1 MFEKIKAKLVFD
13 NLLKRPNIDNA
24 YKMVGPEDSW
34 YDTISCV
41 HRSLAEI
48 QNLPHETLEIES
60 LDGLK
65 LRGIYYPAAE
75 PSKKTVI
82 AIHGY
87 TSHPERE
94 WAFPG
99 LFYHSLGFNVLI
111 PYQRAHGIS
120 EGDMITFG
128 AKERSDM
135 IGWAER
141 INELSP
147 DGEIV
152 FHGLSMGG
160 LIALL
165 LINEHI
171 PGVKAIISDAPSTS
185 IEDFFKNVSRD
196 IFKAGGDAVAKAAM
210 ADFERKTGR
219 DPRDYNAKDYLKD
232 GIYPLLLSAGELEMC
247 DERFAE
253 YKAINPSPTEIII
266 LPGCNHG
273 NGMYKQTELY
283 QSKIREFLA
292 KYM

>member
-1 MFEKIKAKLVFD
+1 MFERIKAKLVFG

-48 QNLPHETLEIES
+48 QKLPHETLEIES

-87 TSHPERE
+87 TSHAERE

-185 IEDFFKNVSRD
+185 IEDFFRNVSRD

-210 ADFERKTGR
+210 DNFERKTGR

>member
-1 MFEKIKAKLVFD
+1 MFERIKAKLVFG

-48 QNLPHETLEIES
+48 QKLPHETLEIES

-87 TSHPERE
+87 SSHAERE

-128 AKERSDM
+128 AKERDDM
-135 IGWAER
+135 IRWTDMV
-141 INELSP
+141 NFLTQ

-165 LINEHI
+165 LINEQI
-171 PGVKAIISDAPSTS
+171 PGVKAIISDAPSGS
-185 IEDFFKNVSRD
+185 IESFFRNVSRE
-196 IFKAGGDAVAKAAM
+196 IFKSGGDKVAECAM
-210 ADFERKTGR
+210 ADFERKTGHN
-219 DPRDYNAKDYLKD
+219 PRNYNVKKFLK
-232 GIYPLLLSAGELEMC
+232 GGLYPLLLSAGELEGC
-247 DERFAE
+247 EDRFE
-253 YKAINPSPTEIII
+253 VYRAINPSPTDVLI

-292 KYM
+292 DFM

>member
-1 MFEKIKAKLVFD
+1 MFEKIKAKLVFN

-34 YDTISCV
+34 YDTISRV

-48 QNLPHETLEIES
+48 QALPHERLEITS
-60 LDGLK
+60 PDGLK

-75 PSKKTVI
+75 PSTKTVI

-87 TSHPERE
+87 SSHAERE

-219 DPRDYNAKDYLKD
+219 DPRDYNAKNYLKD
-232 GIYPLLLSAGELEMC
+232 GIYPLLLSAGELETC

-283 QSKIREFLA
+283 QSKIRVFLE
-292 KYM
+292 KYV

>member
-1 MFEKIKAKLVFD
+1 MFERIKAKLVFG

-48 QNLPHETLEIES
+48 QALPHETLEIES

-87 TSHPERE
+87 SSHAERE

-147 DGEIV
+147 DGEIL

-165 LINEHI
+165 LINEHL

-196 IFKAGGDAVAKAAM
+196 IFKAGGDVVAKAAM
-210 ADFERKTGR
+210 DNFERKTGR

-283 QSKIREFLA
+283 QSKIRDFLA